1 MVRSHALLNSCAFAG
16 TSATSPATPDS
27 PYGSPT
33 RLILSHGE
41 ADTTRSAGLRAIE
54 QLRKRLDTIDEH
66 TRELRSARHIL
77 LRREHLL
84 VHERDELVES
94 LNAIEVALMAR
105 VSPYTSGTS
114 SPFAAPGGS
123 IEDTEESDVP
133 SKRQAVSDPADR
145 PTARKRP
152 SGSKGEVA
160 FNRSVSKPA
169 PLTALG
175 TEPTLIAECP
185 PELLHLLQPSNSLP
199 RPPSSSPPGSFVRS
213 PALSP
218 RSASVTRNGIRYP
231 PGSVPRL
238 TRGRSSSP
246 LTQMLPPP
254 LPSSPATPVASKGYY
269 PIIRDLSPAELG
281 SPISCAVTT
290 CDPPVSAPPKLT
302 IETTRAHADSPRLS
316 TPHNGTIPIYLM
328 LNNPASGWGLTHL
341 DPERTPSPPIGAPR
355 SSWVVRPDTHSKRN
369 EYEEFTTLEVQSVKS
384 TNQRTRYE
392 QNGPASRTRARVNG
406 IGAIS
411 KGKGRA

>member
-1 MVRSHALLNSCAFAG
+1 MARSHALSNNYASADA
-16 TSATSPATPDS
+16 SATNQATPDPS
-27 PYGSPT
+27 YGSPT
-33 RLILSHGE
+33 SLALSHGE
-41 ADTTRSAGLRAIE
+41 ADTTRSAGLRAVE

-105 VSPYTSGTS
+105 FPPYTNGTS
-114 SPFAAPGGS
+114 SPFAAPGGLV
-123 IEDTEESDVP
+123 EDTEESDVP
-133 SKRQAVSDPADR
+133 AKRQAVSDSADR
-145 PTARKRP
+145 PTTRKRP
-152 SGSKGEVA
+152 SGPKGEA
-160 FNRSVSKPA
+160 FNRSISKPT

-185 PELLHLLQPSNSLP
+185 PELIHLLQPSKSLP
-199 RPPSSSPPGSFVRS
+199 RPPSSSPSGSFVRS
-213 PALSP
+213 LAVSP

-238 TRGRSSSP
+238 TRSRHASP
-246 LTQMLPPP
+246 LTQMLPP
-254 LPSSPATPVASKGYY
+254 LVPSSPATPVASKGYY

-281 SPISCAVTT
+281 SPIPCALTT
-290 CDPPVSAPPKLT
+290 CDPPVSVSPKLA
-302 IETTRAHADSPRLS
+302 IETTRAHDDPPRLS
-316 TPHNGTIPIYLM
+316 RPHNGTIPIYLM
-328 LNNPASGWGLTHL
+328 LNNPTSGWGLTHL
-341 DPERTPSPPIGAPR
+341 DPERTPSPPIGAPH
-355 SSWVVRPDTHSKRN
+355 SSWAVRPDTHSKCKA
-369 EYEEFTTLEVQSVKS
+369 YEEVTKLEVQSVQS
-384 TNQRTRYE
+384 TNEMTRYE